1 MLKTTFS
8 IRRVSLMS
16 EHAHA
21 QDSDLPSRDWVAFI
35 GSPLGFTDAV
45 VCRLAEVD
53 GRVRIVELRISGG
66 EEPIAA
72 AALRQLPL
80 SAMERVAGTVLRV
93 TDANAESKTVEVL
106 WSLDSLSELLKDAPA
121 PLSSD
126 SKLPGPP
133 LIALYGRGVNGQLT
147 YVMKHDPPID
157 WSKGQ
162 AITDEFLRSVGG
174 AYDAAIQRGE
184 SPAKSIAEAT
194 GASQKTVQSWVYQG
208 RRRGVIAPAQ
218 GKGRIK

>member
-1 MLKTTFS
+1 MNPD
-8 IRRVSLMS
+8 
-16 EHAHA
+16 AHP
-21 QDSDLPSRDWVAFI
+21 QETVLTGRDWVAFV
-35 GSPLGFTDAV
+35 GPPLGFPDAL

-66 EEPIAA
+66 DEPLAP

-93 TDANAESKTVEVL
+93 PSATADSTTFEVL
-106 WSLDSLSELLKDAPA
+106 WSLESLSKHLKDEPKPQSGA
-121 PLSSD
+121 LN
-126 SKLPGPP
+126 LPGPP
-133 LIALYGRGVNGQLT
+133 PIVLYGRGANGQLT
-147 YVMKHDPPID
+147 YVMKNDPPID
-157 WSKGQ
+157 WRRGQ
-162 AITDEFLRSVGG
+162 AITEEFLHSVGG

-184 SPAKSIAEAT
+184 SPAKSIAKAT

-208 RRRGVIAPAQ
+208 RQKGVIAPAQ